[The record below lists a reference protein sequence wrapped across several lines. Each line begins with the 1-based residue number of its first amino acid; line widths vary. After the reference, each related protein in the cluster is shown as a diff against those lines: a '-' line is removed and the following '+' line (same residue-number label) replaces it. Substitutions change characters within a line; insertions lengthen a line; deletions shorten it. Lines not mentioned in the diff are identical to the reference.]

1 MKKADY
7 LTHITDRRNRN
18 LKFFSLIKRYCP
30 CVLLVY
36 VQVQL
41 IPFILCIIQQNFTYT
56 LRLHFTRNKN
66 ALNIFII

>member
-1 MKKADY
+1 M
-7 LTHITDRRNRN
+7 LN
-18 LKFFSLIKRYCP
+18 LKSFSLIKRYCP

-56 LRLHFTRNKN
+56 LRLHFIRNKN